1 MSAAPAGEV
10 LIREPSSHDDLHALY
25 QLRLI
30 QGQEMAH
37 APVNPFK
44 VANRL
49 LDAACRPET
58 HTMLMAILDGQLV
71 GYLLLERRTYDYSDA
86 EFLIDFGFY
95 VLPQHRGGDVG
106 PELLRFARDLA
117 EIEQLPLYIAI
128 LNPSRRRGLPT
139 GVEKAASIIGF
150 IPQGAFLAFG
160 KESPDVLRLRR
171 EQASRDEDLDRQHGD
186 HECSQ
191 LGEQQLDIAA
201 GVADECEP
209 GQSLVPQ

>member
-1 MSAAPAGEV
+1 MSSPAPAGEL
-10 LIREPSSHDDLHALY
+10 LIREPSSHDDLRALY
-25 QLRLI
+25 ELRLI

-71 GYLLLERRTYDYSDA
+71 GYLLLERRTYDYSDF

-117 EIEQLPLYIAI
+117 EIEELRALHRNPQPLAS
-128 LNPSRRRGLPT
+128 PWSPDRRGEGRFHHRLCST
-139 GVEKAASIIGF
+139 RRISSLRQGVT
-150 IPQGAFLAFG
+150 
-160 KESPDVLRLRR
+160 
-171 EQASRDEDLDRQHGD
+171 
-186 HECSQ
+186 
-191 LGEQQLDIAA
+191 
-201 GVADECEP
+201 
-209 GQSLVPQ
+209 